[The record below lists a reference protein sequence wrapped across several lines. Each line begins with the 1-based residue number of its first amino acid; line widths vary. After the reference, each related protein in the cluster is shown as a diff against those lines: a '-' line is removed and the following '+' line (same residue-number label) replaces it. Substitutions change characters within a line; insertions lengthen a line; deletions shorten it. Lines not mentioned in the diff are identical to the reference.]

1 MRNFRKIRSELIK
14 LMSTKVF
21 LIVALLI
28 VPFQALLAYVSG
40 RQVLS
45 CGLDAVPDESNNLI
59 EAMPPLE
66 YFGFDVTA
74 FALIPLIVMGALFG
88 AMEFKRHCL
97 RTSLIYMGGRNKL
110 FAAKTIAVA
119 LLSFLLSFVSV
130 FTSIAVTHLSF
141 GDQGLMVGVFNAE
154 VWRFIMTSSLALSC
168 LTLLSFAMGFIFR
181 SPVPVMIFLI
191 VQAYNVGNLLA
202 ERFTVCK
209 FLPVALCN
217 SLIPSSPSAYTS
229 SVAGSLAG
237 LLSWIALFL
246 IAGLLIM
253 ERRDVGGEY

>member
-1 MRNFRKIRSELIK
+1 MRIIRNTGSEILKLI
-14 LMSTKVF
+14 STKVF
-21 LIVALLI
+21 LIVAILI
-28 VPFQALLAYVSG
+28 IPFQALLAYVSG

-45 CGLDAVPDESNNLI
+45 CGLDAVPDESNHLL

-66 YFGFDVTA
+66 YFGFDVIA

-97 RTSLIYMGGRNKL
+97 RTSLIYMGGRGRL
-110 FAAKTIAVA
+110 FAAKSLAVTIVSFV
-119 LLSFLLSFVSV
+119 LSFASV
-130 FTSIAVTHLSF
+130 FTSIAVTHLAF
-141 GDQGLMVGVFNAE
+141 GEQGLTVGIFNSE
-154 VWRFIMTSSLALSC
+154 VWRFIMTSSLALTC

-181 SPVPVMIFLI
+181 SSVPAMIFLI

-202 ERFTVCK
+202 DKFALCK

-229 SVAGSLAG
+229 SVAGSLGA
-237 LLSWIALFL
+237 LVLWIALFL
-246 IAGLLIM
+246 VLSIVIM
-253 ERRDVGGEY
+253 EKRDIGGEY